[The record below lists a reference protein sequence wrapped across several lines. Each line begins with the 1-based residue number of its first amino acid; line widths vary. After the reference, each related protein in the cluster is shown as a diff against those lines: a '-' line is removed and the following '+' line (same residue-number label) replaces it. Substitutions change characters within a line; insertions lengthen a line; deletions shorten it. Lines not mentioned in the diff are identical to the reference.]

1 MNREALKALGLTDEQ
16 INSVMTE
23 HGKTIESHK
32 TKVTDLESSVTDL
45 QGQLTQRDTDLTALK
60 KDAKGSEE
68 LQTKLSDLQKQYDTD
83 KGAFETKLKDTQLS
97 SALKLALTGKVH
109 DADLVT
115 TLIDKATIELGA
127 DGNVTKGL
135 DEQIKNL
142 QESKSFLFV
151 EKQEEKSPLFK
162 GLTPADGKKGE
173 DKEKNT
179 SEDFGKSL
187 AQLAAGNAD
196 LDKARDSYFG

>member
-1 MNREALKALGLTDEQ
+1 MNREFLKGLGLDDAA
-16 INSVMTE
+16 IDKIMAE
-23 HGKTIESHK
+23 HGKTVESHK
-32 TKVTDLESSVTDL
+32 SKVTDLESSVTDL
-45 QGQLTQRDTDLTALK
+45 KGQLTQRDSDLKDLK
-60 KDAKGSEE
+60 KKAEGSEE
-68 LQTKLSDLQKQYDTD
+68 LQTQLTTLQGKYDTETAD
-83 KGAFETKLKDTQLS
+83 FETKLKDTNL
-97 SALKLALTGKVH
+97 ATAMKLDLIGKVH
-109 DADLVT
+109 DVDMVIGQ
-115 TLIDKATIELGA
+115 IDKSKIKVDETGK
-127 DGNVTKGL
+127 VTEGL
-135 DEQIKNL
+135 DEQIKTL

-187 AQLAAGNAD
+187 AHLAAGNAD